1 MQKAV
6 IDLIASRMVED
17 DTELTIRNEQHKILA
32 KGEWWKDRIYPYY
45 LSKMKGFLW
54 TDSNKIII
62 DIKEYEHSRCIRET
76 LMQAAGMPG
85 GHNPVIMQSGVTDKQ
100 RD

>member
-32 KGEWWKDRIYPYY
+32 KGEWWKDRISPYY

-62 DIKEYEHSRCIRET
+62 DIKE
-76 LMQAAGMPG
+76 
-85 GHNPVIMQSGVTDKQ
+85 
-100 RD
+100 

>member
-1 MQKAV
+1 
-6 IDLIASRMVED
+6 MVED

-62 DIKEYEHSRCIRET
+62 DIKE
-76 LMQAAGMPG
+76 
-85 GHNPVIMQSGVTDKQ
+85 
-100 RD
+100 

>member
-32 KGEWWKDRIYPYY
+32 KGRMVEGQNIPILFVQNERIS
-45 LSKMKGFLW
+45 LDG
-54 TDSNKIII
+54 
-62 DIKEYEHSRCIRET
+62 
-76 LMQAAGMPG
+76 
-85 GHNPVIMQSGVTDKQ
+85 
-100 RD
+100 

>member
-17 DTELTIRNEQHKILA
+17 DTELTIRNEQHKI
-32 KGEWWKDRIYPYY
+32 EWWKDRIYPYY

-62 DIKEYEHSRCIRET
+62 DIKE
-76 LMQAAGMPG
+76 
-85 GHNPVIMQSGVTDKQ
+85 
-100 RD
+100 

>member
-32 KGEWWKDRIYPYY
+32 KGEWWKDRI
-45 LSKMKGFLW
+45 KGFLW

-62 DIKEYEHSRCIRET
+62 DIKE
-76 LMQAAGMPG
+76 
-85 GHNPVIMQSGVTDKQ
+85 
-100 RD
+100 

>member
-32 KGEWWKDRIYPYY
+32 KGEWW
-45 LSKMKGFLW
+45 

-62 DIKEYEHSRCIRET
+62 DIKE
-76 LMQAAGMPG
+76 
-85 GHNPVIMQSGVTDKQ
+85 
-100 RD
+100 

>member
-32 KGEWWKDRIYPYY
+32 KGEWWKD
-45 LSKMKGFLW
+45 KMKGFLW

-62 DIKEYEHSRCIRET
+62 DIKE
-76 LMQAAGMPG
+76 
-85 GHNPVIMQSGVTDKQ
+85 
-100 RD
+100 